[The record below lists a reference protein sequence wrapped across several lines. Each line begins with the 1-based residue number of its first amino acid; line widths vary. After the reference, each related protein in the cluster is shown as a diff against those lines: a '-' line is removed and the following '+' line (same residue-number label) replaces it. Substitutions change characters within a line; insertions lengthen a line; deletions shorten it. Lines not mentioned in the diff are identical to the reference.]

1 MAKAAAKTAK
11 KPAEKTAATR
21 AAKAPAKKPVAQKPA
36 AQKPAAKK
44 PAAKAATKPAS
55 KTSAKPAAPKKAAPK
70 KPAAS
75 PKAKPV
81 AKAKPAAKPKPA
93 AKAPAKKANPKAAAI
108 AARDKAEAAKL
119 AASRKQVQA
128 MLKLV
133 TKCLDDDKAE
143 DIVAIDLSGKTP
155 MADYMV
161 VASGRSTRHVA
172 SSADHLMRR
181 LKEKGYGL
189 ARVEG
194 LPQGDWV
201 LIDAGDIVVHIFRPE
216 VREFYRLEKMWAADI
231 PTDISDDNLAV

>member
-1 MAKAAAKTAK
+1 
-11 KPAEKTAATR
+11 
-21 AAKAPAKKPVAQKPA
+21 V
-36 AQKPAAKK
+36 AKK
-44 PAAKAATKPAS
+44 PAAKTAAPKAAS
-55 KTSAKPAAPKKAAPK
+55 KSAAPKKAAPK
-70 KPAAS
+70 KAESKKAAKPAAKPKAAPKKAAAS
-75 PKAKPV
+75 PKAKP
-81 AKAKPAAKPKPA
+81 AP
-93 AKAPAKKANPKAAAI
+93 KAPAKKAPVAKANPKAAAI

-119 AASRKQVQA
+119 AAARKQVQA

-133 TKCLDDDKAE
+133 TKCLDDDKVE

-181 LKEKGYGL
+181 LKENGYGL

-201 LIDAGDIVVHIFRPE
+201 LIDAGDIVIHIFRPE

-231 PTDISDDNLAV
+231 PDDNLAV